1 MLYTKAVYQP
11 MLELL
16 NYLPANGFET
26 YIVSGGDVGFMRAF
40 AEPTYGIP
48 PPKVLGTSFMTE
60 YSNKD
65 GYPVLTRVS
74 KNMFFDDGPSKPV
87 NIDRTLGKKPTAA
100 FGNSDGDLQML
111 EWTASNTRPNLELY
125 VHHSDGEREYLY
137 TPKSMGKL
145 EKGLTEANERH
156 WTVVDMKTEWKT
168 IFPPSTAP

>member
-1 MLYTKAVYQP
+1 MLYTRAVYQP

-111 EWTASNTRPNLELY
+111 EWTASNTRPNLEL
-125 VHHSDGEREYLY
+125 
-137 TPKSMGKL
+137 
-145 EKGLTEANERH
+145 
-156 WTVVDMKTEWKT
+156 
-168 IFPPSTAP
+168 